1 MTENDYIAEYVRER
15 RLELITSLDYIG
27 WKMCRILREAVEKI
41 ARAFSA
47 RSGQETEEKDD
58 EGEKDA
64 QINEEA
70 AVRPEDQGK
79 DL

>member
-15 RLELITSLDYIG
+15 IPELITSYDYLC
-27 WKMCRILREAVEKI
+27 WKTYRLLREAIRNIV
-41 ARAFSA
+41 RAILA
-47 RSGQETEEKDD
+47 HSGQEAEEKDD